1 MNKLTYLTPEK
12 GPLPERVRRAMSRDV
27 WGLREQ
33 EIKEA
38 CIRIEAGLKALLGT
52 KEPVTVSFAGAAEVL
67 RRALQ
72 AQFEPG
78 DEVLVVEAGM
88 QGLQLSDAAQSC
100 GLEVVALP
108 IPWGRAVKPGE
119 VENTLS
125 RWPGIKA
132 VLLPA
137 VESSTGV
144 LHPMQDIAG
153 LCRSF
158 EKMLV
163 LDATGLIGSHLCMA
177 DAWSADCVL
186 SASGPDIMAPP
197 GAVFTAFS
205 HRAREKMHKIFQG
218 DKSLWLDPGKISPGE
233 VFRHPLLHVLPALD
247 EALGIYMHQGLD
259 HASQHSKALC
269 LMARA
274 GVEAMGLELLVHRE
288 FARSLTSIK
297 LPPGIDEKRLL
308 QIARDDYSVIMSG
321 GQGQLA
327 GRAVRMGHAGCTS
340 WKDVLA
346 GLLAVHQAFVDCA
359 GVSGSRD
366 YLERAWLAYTSISE
380 HKQL

>member
-1 MNKLTYLTPEK
+1 MNKFTYLTPEG
-12 GPLPERVRRAMSRDV
+12 GPLPEKVRRAMSLDV
-27 WGLREQ
+27 WSMPER

-38 CIRIEAGLKALLGT
+38 CVRVEAGLKVLLGT
-52 KEPVTVSFAGAAEVL
+52 NEPVVVSFAGIAQVQ
-67 RRALQ
+67 RRTLQ
-72 AQFEPG
+72 ALFEPG

-88 QGLQLSDAAQSC
+88 QGLQLSDVAQAC

-137 VESSTGV
+137 VESCTGA
-144 LHPMQDIAG
+144 LHPVQDIAG

-158 EKMLV
+158 EKMMV
-163 LDATGLIGSHLCMA
+163 LDATGFIGAHACMM
-177 DAWSADCVL
+177 DSWSADCVL
-186 SASGPDIMAPP
+186 SASGPEIMTPS
-197 GAVFTAFS
+197 GAVFAVFS
-205 HRAREKMHKIFQG
+205 HRARGKMRGAFAA
-218 DKSLWLDPGKISPGE
+218 DTDLCLDPGKIIPDK
-233 VFRHPLLHVLPALD
+233 VFKHPLLHMLPALD
-247 EALGIYMHQGLD
+247 EALGMCMHQDPEQALKLR
-259 HASQHSKALC
+259 KALC

-274 GVEAMGLELLVHRE
+274 GVEAMGLELLVRSD

-297 LPPGIDEKRLL
+297 LPPGIDQERLL
-308 QIARDDYSVIMSG
+308 QIARDDYSVEMSG
-321 GQGQLA
+321 GQGQLE
-327 GRAVRMGHAGCTS
+327 GRIVRMGHTGGTS

-346 GLLAVHQAFVDCA
+346 GLLALHGAFVDCA

-366 YLERAWLAYTSISE
+366 YLERAWLAYTHSSDR
-380 HKQL
+380 KQS

>member
-1 MNKLTYLTPEK
+1 MNKLTYLTPEE
-12 GPLPERVRRAMSRDV
+12 GPLPEKVRRALSLDV
-27 WGLREQ
+27 WGMPER

-38 CIRIEAGLKALLGT
+38 CLRVQAGLKVLLGT
-52 KEPVTVSFAGAAEVL
+52 KEPVAVSFAGIAEVQ
-67 RRALQ
+67 RRTLKAI
-72 AQFEPG
+72 FEPG

-88 QGLQLSDAAQSC
+88 QGLQFSDAAQAC

-108 IPWGRAVKPGE
+108 VPWGRAVKPGE

-132 VLLPA
+132 VLFPP
-137 VESSTGV
+137 VESSTGA
-144 LHPMQDIAG
+144 LHPVQEIAG

-163 LDATGLIGSHLCMA
+163 LDATGFIGSHGCMT

-186 SASGPDIMAPP
+186 CASGPETMTPP

-205 HRAREKMHKIFQG
+205 HRVREKMRKTFAA
-218 DKSLWLDPGKISPGE
+218 DTAFWLDPGKISPAE
-233 VFRHPLLHVLPALD
+233 ISAYPLLHVLPALD
-247 EALGIYMHQGLD
+247 EALGTYMHQGMER
-259 HASQHSKALC
+259 ASQHRESLC
-269 LMARA
+269 LMVRT
-274 GVEAMGLELLVHRE
+274 GVEAMGLELLVHSD

-308 QIARDDYSVIMSG
+308 QIARDDYSVVMSG
-321 GQGQLA
+321 GQGQLQ
-327 GRAVRMGHAGCTS
+327 GRILRMGHAGCTD

-346 GLLAVHQAFVDCA
+346 GLLALHEAFVDCA

-366 YLERAWLAYTSISE
+366 YLERAWLAYTSILDR
-380 HKQL
+380 KQL